1 MHFLASL
8 GLLITLLH
16 FFTPL
21 FFFPPNKMFWFSSTS
36 FFFSPL
42 LASLKYAAMA
52 TGCKSEFP
60 ASSLLSLGS
69 EFLTTPPQN
78 RHTRA
83 EPCLALPRTPQTPK
97 QTQQAPPSLLPD
109 QTAPFGAGIFG
120 SSIGVECGP
129 WRRDR
134 S

>member
-21 FFFPPNKMFWFSSTS
+21 FFFPPNKMFWFSPSS
-36 FFFSPL
+36 FFFPPL

-69 EFLTTPPQN
+69 EFLMTPPP
-78 RHTRA
+78 
-83 EPCLALPRTPQTPK
+83 E
-97 QTQQAPPSLLPD
+97 QAH
-109 QTAPFGAGIFG
+109 AG
-120 SSIGVECGP
+120 
-129 WRRDR
+129 
-134 S
+134 